1 MYYKKLEEVN
11 KRKIKYYYH
20 VTDNKIINKDEYAE
34 KKTDKCIYNKKYYLY
49 GRIIIMKDILC
60 NLSKN
65 SFEFNNIV
73 QYPINK
79 VIEIYLYSIQNKSLF
94 TDLPND
100 MVYIISQY
108 IDYKT

>member
-1 MYYKKLEEVN
+1 
-11 KRKIKYYYH
+11 
-20 VTDNKIINKDEYAE
+20 
-34 KKTDKCIYNKKYYLY
+34 
-49 GRIIIMKDILC
+49 MKDILC